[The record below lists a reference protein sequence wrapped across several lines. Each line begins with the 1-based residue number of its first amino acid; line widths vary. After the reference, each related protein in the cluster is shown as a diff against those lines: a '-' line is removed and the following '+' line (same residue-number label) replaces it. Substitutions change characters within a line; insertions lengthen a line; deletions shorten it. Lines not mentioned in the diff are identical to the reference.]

1 MDTNTLPKTKTDR
14 RREIDD
20 ATAANSRRLELD
32 RWLDEKR
39 LEKHLAEVW
48 ELDG

>member
-20 ATAANSRRLELD
+20 ALAARSRHIELD
-32 RWLDEKR
+32 RLQDEKR
-39 LEKHLAEVW
+39 LKKHLAEVW